1 MKSVFTGL
9 RLRDAGSRMPRLSVR
24 NWIRIVWL
32 GGVTGFIL
40 WNIVSMQA
48 RNIDSNILA
57 SDEAMIVSE
66 SSDMIRFNPQKNTAM
81 TEVIFYPGALVD
93 PEAYAPLARTIAGS
107 GYAVTIVKMPFRM
120 ARWGHNKIK
129 KLMNLN
135 DPSKTL
141 VLAGHS
147 LGGAMAGE
155 FVHENPGV
163 IDGLILIGT
172 SHPRDIDLSHLPIP
186 VMKIYGS
193 EDGLASVE
201 EIVSNKN
208 KLPASTRYVLLEG
221 ANHAQFGCYGSQ
233 LGDHQATITRATQ
246 QEKTAQSIL
255 SFLKDLK

>member
-1 MKSVFTGL
+1 ML
-9 RLRDAGSRMPRLSVR
+9 RLSVR

-32 GGVTGFIL
+32 AGVTVFIV
-40 WNIVSMQA
+40 WNIVSLQA
-48 RNIDSNILA
+48 WNVDGSILV
-57 SDEAMIVSE
+57 SDDAMIISE
-66 SSDMIRFNPQKNTAM
+66 NSDMIRFTPQKDTMM

-93 PEAYAPLARTIAGS
+93 PDAYAPLAQSIAS
-107 GYAVTIVKMPFRM
+107 NGYHVTIVKMPFRM

-129 KLMNLN
+129 ELMNLN

-147 LGGAMAGE
+147 LGGVMAAQ

-172 SHPRDIDLSHLPIP
+172 SHPRDIDLSYVPIP

-193 EDGLASVE
+193 NDGLASVE
-201 EIVSNKN
+201 EVVSNKN
-208 KLPASTRYVLLEG
+208 KLPGSTRYVLLEG

-233 LGDHQATITRATQ
+233 LGDRQATITRAVQ

-255 SFLKDLK
+255 SFLKEFK